1 MGAQTCQL
9 GINYPRPATTA
20 IFEHLRKIGL
30 DFDTLEDVRIHISGC
45 PNACANHWIGD
56 LGFFGKVRR
65 VERRP
70 IPTYTVLGGAK
81 IKTGDSQLGERVGWV
96 HARDLP
102 RFIAEV
108 LQQYQD
114 QKAKGDIDFYGYW
127 HNGGKE
133 YISNLCATRYNQ
145 IPTFEADENYYYDHG
160 STEIFSTKNIVGEAE
175 CSAGIYDMIDVDDRA
190 IKKNLKIIRSWEEGR
205 GNLDATLKETVFFAS
220 RMLLITRG
228 EEPRTD
234 GETYDFFLQHF
245 IDTGLVNK
253 DHRFIVQMVQ
263 NGTSGNLTDHKDKV
277 AALGNEITALYKS
290 MDNTMRFPGER
301 ENLTINMEAKLDS
314 AKSEAVYS
322 STASKEKESEQTAD
336 IFKDLRGVRCPIN
349 FAQTKVLLATM
360 KSGENLEIL
369 LDDGEPIQNV
379 PGSVKL
385 DGHKV
390 LKQDRVGE
398 HWTVLIEKA

>member
-1 MGAQTCQL
+1 
-9 GINYPRPATTA
+9 
-20 IFEHLRKIGL
+20 
-30 DFDTLEDVRIHISGC
+30 
-45 PNACANHWIGD
+45 
-56 LGFFGKVRR
+56 
-65 VERRP
+65 
-70 IPTYTVLGGAK
+70 
-81 IKTGDSQLGERVGWV
+81 
-96 HARDLP
+96 
-102 RFIAEV
+102 
-108 LQQYQD
+108 
-114 QKAKGDIDFYGYW
+114 
-127 HNGGKE
+127 
-133 YISNLCATRYNQ
+133 
-145 IPTFEADENYYYDHG
+145 
-160 STEIFSTKNIVGEAE
+160 
-175 CSAGIYDMIDVDDRA
+175 
-190 IKKNLKIIRSWEEGR
+190 
-205 GNLDATLKETVFFAS
+205 
-220 RMLLITRG
+220 
-228 EEPRTD
+228 
-234 GETYDFFLQHF
+234 
-245 IDTGLVNK
+245 
-253 DHRFIVQMVQ
+253 MVQ